1 MGLLMRKFRLLSS
14 SMYVLPVFLLV
25 IGSITHCE
33 GSRIFT
39 IDYES
44 IVSRADLHYDTP
56 VARSEEGL
64 PIGNGRMGTLA
75 WTVPTALKFQI
86 NRVDVF
92 SNDSRT
98 KSFLERHSDYCCGV
112 GFVDIDF
119 VDTLGVANTFSFVAS
134 IFVVVCFNNFVV
146 SLCTLAFGVGIF
158 AFNGA
163 GGFIFI
169 LYFFKLYK
177 YEMLY
182 IYICIC
188 IYI

>member
-1 MGLLMRKFRLLSS
+1 MSPRKISYGTMGVGLLVRFSVMWLSMRKLRLLSNS
-14 SMYVLPVFLLV
+14 LYTLLV
-25 IGSITHCE
+25 FFFVVGAVTHCE
-33 GSRIFT
+33 GSKIFT

-44 IVSRADLHYDTP
+44 IVSRADLRYDTP

-98 KSFLERHSDYCCGV
+98 RSFLERHSDYCCGV

-119 VDTLGVANTFSFVAS
+119 VDIGEDVFP
-134 IFVVVCFNNFVV
+134 
-146 SLCTLAFGVGIF
+146 
-158 AFNGA
+158 
-163 GGFIFI
+163 
-169 LYFFKLYK
+169 
-177 YEMLY
+177 
-182 IYICIC
+182 
-188 IYI
+188 